1 MYVDVYCP
9 LLPSVCDRMVA
20 VSSKYALILANQGV
34 VVRDSEIVPVSDSEI
49 VPVYVEPQTR
59 YKDDR
64 HDTKMIRDSM
74 AASSGRAY
82 V

>member
-1 MYVDVYCP
+1 MTSSLTGLRSVSVLGPLNDCSRSAFEIRLYVAVYCP

-49 VPVYVEPQTR
+49 VPVS
-59 YKDDR
+59 D
-64 HDTKMIRDSM
+64 
-74 AASSGRAY
+74 
-82 V
+82 